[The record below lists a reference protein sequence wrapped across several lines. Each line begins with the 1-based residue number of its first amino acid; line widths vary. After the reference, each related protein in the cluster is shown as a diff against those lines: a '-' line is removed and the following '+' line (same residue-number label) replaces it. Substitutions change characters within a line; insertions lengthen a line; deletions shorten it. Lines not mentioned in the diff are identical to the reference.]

1 MIEKLEGW
9 RTVIVFGV
17 FLLNGV
23 LNLLGWGLELPDE
36 FNEWA
41 VVILSLIALL
51 LRGVTKTPVFKA
63 SAKG

>member
-23 LNLLGWGLELPDE
+23 LNLLGWGLELPAE
-36 FNEWA
+36 LNEWA